1 MLVSCSEKYK
11 IAHNGMTFLIFQLLS
26 YFVNDTFLLLNH
38 IKSVRHNFISSQF
51 LYNFF
56 TMLTNTTGWVN
67 ERALNPFKAEDSA
80 FHDLKT
86 SDQLVLRTIY
96 NQVYT

>member
-1 MLVSCSEKYK
+1 MHRV
-11 IAHNGMTFLIFQLLS
+11 
-26 YFVNDTFLLLNH
+26 
-38 IKSVRHNFISSQF
+38 
-51 LYNFF
+51 
-56 TMLTNTTGWVN
+56 LTNTTGWVN

-96 NQVYT
+96 NQVNT